1 MGVLVNLWTQVRK
14 QLRWVNGGTGNT
26 QGWSTGVIKVCTNRT
41 GSTLA
46 LGTIVKFELTY
57 NDARVE
63 PTTSATDPVLGVVVG
78 YWSTDD
84 PNTLILAD
92 APDAHS
98 VAVMTQGTVRVGL
111 DSGGATRG
119 DFAFPS
125 TTSGVASSSASAG
138 TGAFGV
144 FQSTGG
150 NGGTALVVINGT
162 QNLAGGGGGGSYGT
176 PNLTLGTSNSAGA
189 ASTGIRTDATILTFD
204 VTTPASLTLGG
215 SGAVGSAGTAARRDH
230 QHAVTGALDDL
241 SNVTAP
247 SPSTNDVL
255 SWNGSAWVP
264 VAPGGASFAT
274 PAIALGTAAA
284 AGAASTVIRS
294 DATIVAFDATVPTTI
309 AYGDSAS
316 TGAAAVAA
324 RRDHKHGAPSGTAT
338 AIAAPSDLGIFGNG
352 RDGAVT
358 ISGTPT
364 SLSSDMYYTDLTVPS
379 GKSLNTQGYRV
390 FVSGTLTN
398 AGVIYRRPN
407 NGAGGGSGGA
417 GGASIPDANTLGAP
431 AGGSS
436 PVATGNGGAG
446 ANSTNV
452 TTSLGGN
459 GGAGGN
465 SSGGQTGGAGGTVG
479 YSQTAYPLA
488 FPACVQLVN
497 WSRATLTAV
506 APGASGGSGATTNLG
521 RGGGGGSGGGCVV
534 VVAKKIDN
542 TGGVIHARG
551 GDGGAGNSNA
561 ANGGGGGGGGGG
573 GVLVVVYNELVAA
586 GTMDAAGGAGGAAGN
601 GAAAAGANGSAGTT
615 IILSMT

>member
-1 MGVLVNLWTQVRK
+1 VSVLVNLWTQVRK
-14 QLRWVNGGTGNT
+14 QLRLVNGGTGNA
-26 QGWSTGVIKVCTNRT
+26 QGWSRGIIKVCTNRT
-41 GSTLA
+41 GVDIPLNTLVM
-46 LGTIVKFELTY
+46 LSGTY

-63 PTTSATDPVLGVVVG
+63 PTTGSTDPVLGVVVG

-84 PNTLILAD
+84 PDTLIQAD

-98 VAVMTQGTVRVGL
+98 VAVLTQGTARVIL

-119 DFAFPS
+119 DYAFPS
-125 TTSGVASSSASAG
+125 STSGAASSSSTAAA
-138 TGAFGV
+138 GAFGI
-144 FQSTGG
+144 FQGSGG
-150 NGGTALVVINGT
+150 SGGTALVVVNGT
-162 QNLAGGGGGGSYGT
+162 QGAAGGGGGGSYGT
-176 PNLTLGTSNSAGA
+176 PALTYGTSNAAG
-189 ASTGIRTDATILTFD
+189 SSGVGIQTDASVAVFD
-204 VTTPASLTLGG
+204 ATTPAASPLGG
-215 SGAVGSAGTAARRDH
+215 SGATGSAGKAARRDH
-230 QHAVTGALDDL
+230 VHAVTGALDDL
-241 SNVTAP
+241 SDVTAP

-294 DATIVAFDATVPTTI
+294 DATIVAFDTTDPTTI

-364 SLSSDMYYTDLTVPS
+364 SLSADMYYTDLTVPS
-379 GKSLNTQGYRV
+379 GKSLNTQGYRI

-407 NGAGGGSGGA
+407 AGAGGGAGGA

-446 ANSTNV
+446 ANSTNT

-465 SSGGQTGGAGGTVG
+465 SSGGQTGGAGGTIG
-479 YSQTAYPLA
+479 YSQTAQPLA

-586 GTMDAAGGAGGAAGN
+586 GTMDAAGGKGGAAGN
-601 GAAAAGANGSAGTT
+601 GAATAGANGSAGTT

>member
-14 QLRWVNGGTGNT
+14 QLRWSNGGTGNT

-119 DFAFPS
+119 EYAFPS

-162 QNLAGGGGGGSYGT
+162 QNLAGGGGGSFGT
-176 PNLTLGTSNSAGA
+176 PALTLGTANSGGA
-189 ASTGIRTDATILTFD
+189 ATTGIRTDATILVFD
-204 VTTPASLTLGG
+204 VTTPAAMTLGG
-215 SGAVGSAGTAARRDH
+215 SGVVGTAGTAARRDH
-230 QHAVTGALDDL
+230 KHAITGALDDL
-241 SNVTAP
+241 SDVTAP

-264 VAPGGASFAT
+264 AAPGGASFAT

-294 DATIVAFDATVPTTI
+294 DSTIVAFDATVPTTI

-338 AIAAPSDLGIFGNG
+338 AIAAPSDLGIFGDG
-352 RDGAVT
+352 HDGAHTV
-358 ISGTPT
+358 SANPEN
-364 SLSSDMYYTDLTVPS
+364 LSSDMYYTDLTVPS
-379 GKSLNTQGYRV
+379 GKSINTQGYRI

-398 AGVIYRRPN
+398 AGTISRRPN
-407 NGAGGGSGGA
+407 AGAGGGSGGA
-417 GGASIPDANTLGAP
+417 GGSSIPNANTLGAP

-436 PVATGNGGAG
+436 PVATGNGGNG
-446 ANSTNV
+446 SNSANV
-452 TTSLGGN
+452 TAALGGA

-465 SSGGQTGGAGGTVG
+465 ATGGTTGGTGGGVG
-479 YSQTAYPLA
+479 YTLVAPPRH

-497 WSRATLTAV
+497 WAGATLTAI
-506 APGASGGSGATTNLG
+506 APGASGGSGATKSLG

-551 GDGGAGNSNA
+551 GGGGAGNSNA
-561 ANGGGGGGGGGG
+561 TDGGGGGGGGGG

-586 GTMDAAGGAGGAAGN
+586 GTMDAAGGTGGAAGN
-601 GAAAAGANGSAGTT
+601 GTSTAGANGSAGTT